1 MEFQG
6 RVKKMMPIVEGV
18 SSVGNPYRRLDFIF
32 EFYWQPSDT
41 FSQTLVFTVMN
52 EKIDEFA
59 LVEGEEIFVD
69 IEANVRPY
77 NNKLFNN
84 IWARNIRK
92 AKVVEPQTPPAEQQP
107 AEQMTAD
114 QKEAMEKLKNI
125 GGQGDDMPF

>member
-6 RVKKMMPIVEGV
+6 RVKKMMPVVEGV
-18 SSVGNPYRRLDFIF
+18 SSVGNPYRRLEFIF

-52 EKIDEFA
+52 EKIDEYA

-92 AKVVEPQTPPAEQQP
+92 AKVEEPQTPP

-114 QKEAMEKLKNI
+114 QKEAMEKLKNM